1 LFACEEGKES
11 GKTLQ
16 PGSWQKNLGG
26 KVLEWNEE
34 LYSVYYNARMLTV
47 MIFRNWFFQSL
58 RYVPFKNFFSIMFF

>member
-47 MIFRNWFFQSL
+47 MIFLKFFT
-58 RYVPFKNFFSIMFF
+58 NH

>member
-16 PGSWQKNLGG
+16 PGSWQKSLGG

-47 MIFRNWFFQSL
+47 MIF
-58 RYVPFKNFFSIMFF
+58 